1 MKKLAWRFG
10 AWSLLM
16 IGILA
21 LPAPAQEKPEK
32 ARVAVATSSMA
43 FLVPFIA
50 KDRGFY
56 LKQGAEVELIQM
68 RPNIAV
74 AALLSGDIDYIEL
87 IGSAIR
93 SAARGLPIRAI
104 STSIK
109 SPFFSVIAQNKFKS
123 VKDLK
128 GATIGIASIGG
139 TSHISTRLTL
149 KEFGLDPEKDVKLIA
164 IGDEKLIYD
173 AFKIGRTEA
182 VVLAPPYSIQLKREG
197 FPVLANT
204 AQYVTIPFSGLGTT
218 LDRIK
223 SNRAQI
229 KKLLKAEIEAL
240 RYLRDNPAG
249 TVEVIRKRFSM
260 DKTARESY
268 DVVVDAFSRD
278 GRVPLD
284 GVDILLQIEKDQKL
298 IPTTVT
304 PKMVVDASLVEEA
317 LKELGGPGGVTQHCG
332 IGSRVESVTP
342 NEQIK
347 KCNRW
352 ESPPEPGTVKANAG
366 PNHQC
371 RNDTKPKKML

>member
-1 MKKLAWRFG
+1 MKKLAGRFG
-10 AWSLLM
+10 AWSLLI

-32 ARVAVATSSMA
+32 VRVAVATSSMA

-123 VKDLK
+123 VRDLK

-139 TSHISTRLTL
+139 TNHISTRLTL

-197 FPVLANT
+197 FPILANT

-260 DKTARESY
+260 DDKTARESY

-278 GRVPLD
+278 GRIPLD

-298 IPTTVT
+298 IPATVT
-304 PKMVVDASLVEEA
+304 PQMVVDASLVEET
-317 LKELGGPGGVTQHCG
+317 LKEMGG
-332 IGSRVESVTP
+332 
-342 NEQIK
+342 K
-347 KCNRW
+347 
-352 ESPPEPGTVKANAG
+352 
-366 PNHQC
+366 
-371 RNDTKPKKML
+371 

>member
-1 MKKLAWRFG
+1 MTKLAWRFG

-139 TSHISTRLTL
+139 TNHISTRLTL

-173 AFKIGRTEA
+173 AFKIGRTDA

-197 FPVLANT
+197 FPILANT

-260 DKTARESY
+260 DDKTAQESY

-317 LKELGGPGGVTQHCG
+317 LKELGG
-332 IGSRVESVTP
+332 
-342 NEQIK
+342 K
-347 KCNRW
+347 
-352 ESPPEPGTVKANAG
+352 
-366 PNHQC
+366 
-371 RNDTKPKKML
+371 

>member
-139 TSHISTRLTL
+139 TNHISTRLTL

-173 AFKIGRTEA
+173 AFKIGRTDA

-197 FPVLANT
+197 FPILANT

-260 DKTARESY
+260 DDKTAQESY

-317 LKELGGPGGVTQHCG
+317 LKELGG
-332 IGSRVESVTP
+332 
-342 NEQIK
+342 K
-347 KCNRW
+347 
-352 ESPPEPGTVKANAG
+352 
-366 PNHQC
+366 
-371 RNDTKPKKML
+371 

>member
-1 MKKLAWRFG
+1 MKKLAGRFG

-139 TSHISTRLTL
+139 TNHISTRLTL

-197 FPVLANT
+197 FPILANT

-260 DKTARESY
+260 DDKTARESY

-278 GRVPLD
+278 GRIPLD

-298 IPTTVT
+298 IPPTVT
-304 PKMVVDASLVEEA
+304 PQMVVDASLVEET
-317 LKELGGPGGVTQHCG
+317 LKEMGG
-332 IGSRVESVTP
+332 
-342 NEQIK
+342 K
-347 KCNRW
+347 
-352 ESPPEPGTVKANAG
+352 
-366 PNHQC
+366 
-371 RNDTKPKKML
+371 

>member
-1 MKKLAWRFG
+1 MKKLAGRFG

-104 STSIK
+104 STSNK

-139 TSHISTRLTL
+139 TNHISTRLTL

-173 AFKIGRTEA
+173 AFKIGRTDA

-197 FPVLANT
+197 FPILANT

-260 DKTARESY
+260 DDKTAQESY

-317 LKELGGPGGVTQHCG
+317 LKELGG
-332 IGSRVESVTP
+332 
-342 NEQIK
+342 K
-347 KCNRW
+347 
-352 ESPPEPGTVKANAG
+352 
-366 PNHQC
+366 
-371 RNDTKPKKML
+371 

>member
-1 MKKLAWRFG
+1 MKKLAGRFG

-139 TSHISTRLTL
+139 TNHISTRLTL

-197 FPVLANT
+197 FPILANT

-260 DKTARESY
+260 DDKTARESY

-317 LKELGGPGGVTQHCG
+317 LKELGG
-332 IGSRVESVTP
+332 
-342 NEQIK
+342 K
-347 KCNRW
+347 
-352 ESPPEPGTVKANAG
+352 
-366 PNHQC
+366 
-371 RNDTKPKKML
+371 

>member
-1 MKKLAWRFG
+1 MKKLVCHLG
-10 AWSLLM
+10 VVSLL
-16 IGILA
+16 IIAILA
-21 LPAPAQEKPEK
+21 LPIAAPAQDKPEK
-32 ARVAVATSSMA
+32 VRVVVATSSMA

-56 LKQGAEVELIQM
+56 LKNGAEVEIIQM
-68 RPNIAV
+68 RPIAV
-74 AALLSGDIDYIEL
+74 AALLSGEIDYIEL

-109 SPFFSVIAQNKFKS
+109 SPFFSIIAQNKFKS
-123 VKDLK
+123 LKDLK
-128 GATIGIASIGG
+128 GATIGITSIGG
-139 TSHISTRLTL
+139 TNHISTRLTL
-149 KEFGLDPEKDVKLIA
+149 KQFGIDPEKDVKLIA
-164 IGDEKLIYD
+164 IGDEKLMYD

-197 FPVLANT
+197 FPILANT

-223 SNRAQI
+223 NNRAQI
-229 KKLLKAEIEAL
+229 KKLLKGEVEGL

-260 DKTARESY
+260 DDKTARESY

-298 IPTTVT
+298 IPATVT
-304 PKMVVDASLVEEA
+304 PQMVVDSSLVEEA
-317 LKELGGPGGVTQHCG
+317 LKEMGV
-332 IGSRVESVTP
+332 
-342 NEQIK
+342 K
-347 KCNRW
+347 
-352 ESPPEPGTVKANAG
+352 
-366 PNHQC
+366 
-371 RNDTKPKKML
+371 

>member
-1 MKKLAWRFG
+1 MKKFAWRFG

-74 AALLSGDIDYIEL
+74 AALLSSDIDYIEL

-139 TSHISTRLTL
+139 TNHISTRLTL

-164 IGDEKLIYD
+164 IGDEKLIYE

-197 FPVLANT
+197 FPILANT

-260 DKTARESY
+260 DDKTARESY

-278 GRVPLD
+278 GRIPLD

-304 PKMVVDASLVEEA
+304 PQMVVDASLVEET
-317 LKELGGPGGVTQHCG
+317 LKEMGG
-332 IGSRVESVTP
+332 
-342 NEQIK
+342 K
-347 KCNRW
+347 
-352 ESPPEPGTVKANAG
+352 
-366 PNHQC
+366 
-371 RNDTKPKKML
+371 

>member
-1 MKKLAWRFG
+1 MKKLAGRFG

-32 ARVAVATSSMA
+32 VRVAVATSSMA

-123 VKDLK
+123 VRDLK

-139 TSHISTRLTL
+139 TNHISTRLTL

-197 FPVLANT
+197 FPILANT

-260 DKTARESY
+260 DDKTARESY

-278 GRVPLD
+278 GRIPLD

-304 PKMVVDASLVEEA
+304 PQMVVDASLVEET
-317 LKELGGPGGVTQHCG
+317 LKEMGG
-332 IGSRVESVTP
+332 
-342 NEQIK
+342 K
-347 KCNRW
+347 
-352 ESPPEPGTVKANAG
+352 
-366 PNHQC
+366 
-371 RNDTKPKKML
+371 

>member
-139 TSHISTRLTL
+139 TNHISTRLTL

-260 DKTARESY
+260 DDKTARESY

-317 LKELGGPGGVTQHCG
+317 LKELGG
-332 IGSRVESVTP
+332 
-342 NEQIK
+342 K
-347 KCNRW
+347 
-352 ESPPEPGTVKANAG
+352 
-366 PNHQC
+366 
-371 RNDTKPKKML
+371 

>member
-123 VKDLK
+123 VRDLK

-139 TSHISTRLTL
+139 TNHISTRLTL

-260 DKTARESY
+260 DDKTARESY

-317 LKELGGPGGVTQHCG
+317 LKELGG
-332 IGSRVESVTP
+332 
-342 NEQIK
+342 K
-347 KCNRW
+347 
-352 ESPPEPGTVKANAG
+352 
-366 PNHQC
+366 
-371 RNDTKPKKML
+371 

>member
-1 MKKLAWRFG
+1 MKKLVRNFSAV
-10 AWSLLM
+10 SLL
-16 IGILA
+16 IIAILA
-21 LPAPAQEKPEK
+21 LPAASRAQEKPEK
-32 ARVAVATSSMA
+32 VRVVVATSSMA

-56 LKQGAEVELIQM
+56 LKNGAEVEIIQM

-74 AALLSGDIDYIEL
+74 AALLSGEIDYIEL

-109 SPFFSVIAQNKFKS
+109 SPFFSIIAQNKFKS
-123 VKDLK
+123 LKDLK
-128 GATIGIASIGG
+128 GATIGITSIGG
-139 TSHISTRLTL
+139 TNHISTRLTL
-149 KEFGLDPEKDVKLIA
+149 KQFGIDPEKDVKLIA
-164 IGDEKLIYD
+164 IGDEKLMYD

-197 FPVLANT
+197 FPILANT

-223 SNRAQI
+223 NNRAQI
-229 KKLLKAEIEAL
+229 KKLLKGEIEAL

-260 DKTARESY
+260 DDKTARESY

-298 IPTTVT
+298 IPATVT
-304 PKMVVDASLVEEA
+304 PQMVVEASLVEEA
-317 LKELGGPGGVTQHCG
+317 LKEMGA
-332 IGSRVESVTP
+332 
-342 NEQIK
+342 K
-347 KCNRW
+347 
-352 ESPPEPGTVKANAG
+352 
-366 PNHQC
+366 
-371 RNDTKPKKML
+371 

>member
-139 TSHISTRLTL
+139 TNHISTRLTL

-197 FPVLANT
+197 FPILANT

-260 DKTARESY
+260 DDKTAQESY

-317 LKELGGPGGVTQHCG
+317 LKELGG
-332 IGSRVESVTP
+332 
-342 NEQIK
+342 K
-347 KCNRW
+347 
-352 ESPPEPGTVKANAG
+352 
-366 PNHQC
+366 
-371 RNDTKPKKML
+371 

>member
-1 MKKLAWRFG
+1 MKKFAGRFG
-10 AWSLLM
+10 ACSLLM

-109 SPFFSVIAQNKFKS
+109 SPFFSIIAQNKFKS

-139 TSHISTRLTL
+139 TNHISTRLTL

-197 FPVLANT
+197 FPILANT

-260 DKTARESY
+260 DDKTARESY

-304 PKMVVDASLVEEA
+304 PQMVVDASLVEET
-317 LKELGGPGGVTQHCG
+317 LKEMGG
-332 IGSRVESVTP
+332 
-342 NEQIK
+342 K
-347 KCNRW
+347 
-352 ESPPEPGTVKANAG
+352 
-366 PNHQC
+366 
-371 RNDTKPKKML
+371 